1 MFKTQRPLVH
11 GDFEPKVS
19 TAKKAVKDAIDR
31 NQNPEFPPAWSDRS
45 FKGEFVTAQHG
56 KCGFCEGLVIGNQ
69 YGDIEHFRPKAE
81 VHELVD
87 NPERWGVER
96 RANSTVTDRDTKKPI
111 VKPGYWWRAYDWD
124 NFLLSC
130 LTCNQV
136 WKANLFPVKGAR
148 ARKDRVP
155 ENALLLSP
163 FDKFNPSEHFE
174 YGRLGEIIGTSEQG
188 RATIITCGLDR
199 PSLRLARYQ
208 IAVATHTTLDE
219 VADDVSDDIILRG
232 LRAIATNGDPKQIF
246 CGMVQTIFER
256 RTGLPWKKL
265 QHLITV
271 LEKSAA

>member
-1 MFKTQRPLVH
+1 MRKTRRPCVH
-11 GDFEPKVS
+11 PDFESAVS
-19 TAKKAVKDAIDR
+19 TAKKAVKEAIDR
-31 NQNPEFPPAWSDRS
+31 KQDPDFLPAWTDRS
-45 FKGEFVTAQHG
+45 FKGKFVNAQHG
-56 KCGFCEGLVIGNQ
+56 KCGFCEGLVAGNQ

-87 NPERWGVER
+87 DPDRWGVER
-96 RANSTVTDRDTKKPI
+96 RANSTVTNRKTKEPI
-111 VKPGYWWRAYDWD
+111 VKPGYWWLAYSWD

-136 WKANLFPVKGAR
+136 WKANLFPVKGPRAR
-148 ARKDRVP
+148 AAGVQ

-163 FDKFNPSEHFE
+163 FDDFNPSEHFE
-174 YGRLGEIIGTSEQG
+174 YGRLGEIIGTSERG

-199 PSLRLARYQ
+199 PSLRLARYK

-219 VADDVSDDIILRG
+219 VADDVLDDIVLRG
-232 LRAIATNGDPKQIF
+232 LRDIETNGDPKQIF
-246 CGMVQTIFER
+246 CGMVRTIFER

-265 QHLITV
+265 QHLIAV